1 MHTRRSTL
9 AVAAAALG
17 ALAFPAGRA
26 FAAAARDPEAETF
39 MVGAANSTLELLN
52 DSKLSAADRAAKF
65 STAMDKYCDIPAVAR
80 FALGRYR
87 ARFDDKAYA
96 EYSKEFRN
104 FLMAAYQGQLDRFRG
119 EKVTLLGSTVRKP
132 GDVVVNTRVSQ
143 KRAGKE
149 DLPVNWR
156 VKKGADGGWRIIDLS
171 ALGVWL
177 AIEQQASFAN
187 ALDQANGD
195 PNALI
200 AYVKKSAADLRSGIT
215 K

>member
-1 MHTRRSTL
+1 MLTRRSTL

-17 ALAFPAGRA
+17 SLALPAGRA
-26 FAAAARDPEAETF
+26 FAAATRDPEAEAF

-52 DSKLSAADRAAKF
+52 DSKLSAADRTAKF
-65 STAMDKYCDIPAVAR
+65 SAAMDKYCDIPTVAR

-87 ARFDDKAYA
+87 SRFDDKTYA

-104 FLMAAYQGQLDRFRG
+104 YLLAAYQGQLDRFRG

-156 VKKGADGGWRIIDLS
+156 VKKGADGWRIIDLS

-177 AIEQQASFAN
+177 AIEQQASFGN

-195 PNALI
+195 PKALI
-200 AYVKKSAADLRSGIT
+200 AYVKKSAADLRAGIA

>member
-1 MHTRRSTL
+1 MYTRRSTL

-17 ALAFPAGRA
+17 AMAVPAGRA
-26 FAAAARDPEAETF
+26 FAAAARDSDAETF

-52 DSKLSAADRAAKF
+52 DSKLSTADRTAKF
-65 STAMDKYCDIPAVAR
+65 AAAMDKYCDIPAVAR
-80 FALGRYR
+80 FCLGRYR
-87 ARFDDKAYA
+87 ARFDDKTYA
-96 EYSKEFRN
+96 EYTKEFRN
-104 FLMAAYQGQLDRFRG
+104 FLLAAYQGQLDRFRG
-119 EKVTLLGSTVRKP
+119 EKVTLLGSNVRKP

-156 VKKGADGGWRIIDLS
+156 VKKGADGSWRIIDLS

-200 AYVKKSAADLRSGIT
+200 AYVKKSAAELRAGIT

>member
-1 MHTRRSTL
+1 MYTRRSTL

-17 ALAFPAGRA
+17 AMAVPAGRA
-26 FAAAARDPEAETF
+26 FAAAARDSDAETF

-52 DSKLSAADRAAKF
+52 DSKLSAADRTAKF
-65 STAMDKYCDIPAVAR
+65 AAAMDKYCDIPAVAR
-80 FALGRYR
+80 FCLGRYR

-96 EYSKEFRN
+96 EYTKEFRN
-104 FLMAAYQGQLDRFRG
+104 FLLAAYQGQLDRFRG
-119 EKVTLLGSTVRKP
+119 EKVTLLGSNVRKP

-156 VKKGADGGWRIIDLS
+156 VRKGADGWRIIDLS

-200 AYVKKSAADLRSGIT
+200 AYVKKTAAELRAGIT

>member
-1 MHTRRSTL
+1 MYTRRSTL

-17 ALAFPAGRA
+17 ALAVPAGRA
-26 FAAAARDPEAETF
+26 FAAAARDTDAETF

-52 DSKLSAADRAAKF
+52 DSKLSTAERTARFA
-65 STAMDKYCDIPAVAR
+65 TAMDKYCDIPAVAR
-80 FALGRYR
+80 FCLGRYR
-87 ARFDDKAYA
+87 ARFDDATYA

-104 FLMAAYQGQLDRFRG
+104 FLLAAYQGQLDRFRG
-119 EKVTLLGSTVRKP
+119 EKVSLIGSTVRKP

-156 VKKGADGGWRIIDLS
+156 VRKGADGWRIIDLS

-195 PNALI
+195 PKALI
-200 AYVKKSAADLRSGIT
+200 AYVKKSAAELRAGIT

>member
-1 MHTRRSTL
+1 MYTRRSTL

-17 ALAFPAGRA
+17 ALAVPAGRA
-26 FAAAARDPEAETF
+26 FAAAARDTDAETF

-52 DSKLSAADRAAKF
+52 DSKLSTAERTARFA
-65 STAMDKYCDIPAVAR
+65 TAMDKYCDIPAVAR
-80 FALGRYR
+80 FCLGRYR
-87 ARFDDKAYA
+87 ARFDDPTYA

-104 FLMAAYQGQLDRFRG
+104 FLLAAYQGQLDRFRG
-119 EKVTLLGSTVRKP
+119 EKVSLIGSTVRKP

-156 VKKGADGGWRIIDLS
+156 VRKGADGWRIIDLS

-195 PNALI
+195 PKALI
-200 AYVKKSAADLRSGIT
+200 AYVKKSAAELRAGIT